1 MELIPSTLDSAKLAF
16 NSYLFWIFF
25 AVVIV
30 LYRVLPHRGQNRML
44 LAASYLFYG
53 AWDARFLLLIA
64 LSTLVDFLVA
74 KRITATPDRVT
85 ARRWCALSITV
96 NLGILGVFKY
106 FDFFTTSFARLLESF
121 FNYETDP
128 VTLNII
134 LPVGISFYTFQTL
147 SYTIDVYRGHTK
159 PATNLLDFAL
169 YVAFFPQLV
178 AGPIERSHRLLPQIV
193 NPRPPR
199 KGAFANGLY
208 LVISGLFAKIV
219 IADNM
224 AFICNGI
231 FAASED
237 QVGGI
242 DRLVGIYAFAFQIYG
257 DFYGYSA
264 IARGIALWMGIDLMA
279 NFRMPY
285 FARSP
290 GEFWKRWHI
299 SLSSWLRDYL
309 YIPLGGN
316 RGGPWRTC
324 RNLMITMLLGGL
336 WHGAGWTFVLWGLY
350 QGLLLC
356 AYRPFENHFQQ
367 SRPSTLRRLGETFL
381 FFNLVCLGWLF
392 FRAESLPQ
400 VWLFLSEILFTDFTA
415 TFLTVYGLGAILYLV
430 GPFLLFEVWLSRRG
444 DLLALTSS
452 PWGWRAAA
460 YLYALFMLLTHQP
473 HRSSEFIYFQF

>member
-1 MELIPSTLDSAKLAF
+1 MAF
-16 NSYLFWIFF
+16 NSYLFWLFF
-25 AVVIV
+25 AVVIG
-30 LYRVLPHRGQNRML
+30 LYRLLPHRGQNRML
-44 LAASYLFYG
+44 LVASYFFYG

-64 LSTLVDFLVA
+64 ISTVVDFLVA
-74 KRITATPDRVT
+74 HRITATPNR
-85 ARRWCALSITV
+85 ALAKRWCALSITI

-106 FDFFTTSFARLLESF
+106 FDFFTTSFSRFLESF
-121 FNYETDP
+121 FNYQADP

-147 SYTIDVYRGHTK
+147 SYTIDVYRGQTK
-159 PATNLLDFAL
+159 PAGNLLDFAL

-193 NPRPPR
+193 NPRKPR
-199 KGAFANGLY
+199 EGDFSNGLY
-208 LVISGLFAKIV
+208 LIITGLFAKIV

-224 AFICNGI
+224 AFVCNGI
-231 FAASED
+231 FAAPADE
-237 QVGGI
+237 VGGI
-242 DRLVGIYAFAFQIYG
+242 DRIVGIYAFAFQIYG
-257 DFYGYSA
+257 DFYGYSS

-290 GEFWKRWHI
+290 REFWQRWHI

-309 YIPLGGN
+309 YIPLGGS
-316 RGGPWRTC
+316 RGGRWLTC

-356 AYRPFENHFQQ
+356 AYRPFENRIRQ
-367 SRPSTLRRLGETFL
+367 SDPSLLRRLVETFL

-392 FRAESLPQ
+392 FRAESIAQ
-400 VWLFLSEILFTDFTA
+400 VWLILSEVLFTDFSA
-415 TFLTVYGLGAILYLV
+415 TFLTTYGLGSILCLA
-430 GPFLLFEVWLSRRG
+430 GPFLLLEVWLSRRN
-444 DLLALTSS
+444 DLLALTKVA
-452 PWGWRAAA
+452 WGWRAAA
-460 YLYALFMLLTHQP
+460 YVYALFMLLIYQP

>member
-1 MELIPSTLDSAKLAF
+1 MAF
-16 NSYLFWIFF
+16 NSYLFWLFF
-25 AVVIV
+25 AVVIG
-30 LYRVLPHRGQNRML
+30 LYRLLPHRGQNRML
-44 LAASYLFYG
+44 LVASYIFYG

-64 LSTLVDFLVA
+64 ISTLVDFLVA
-74 KRITATPDRVT
+74 QRITAAPNRTL

-96 NLGILGVFKY
+96 NLGILGVLKY
-106 FDFFTTSFARLLESF
+106 FDFFTTSFASFLESF
-121 FNYETDP
+121 FNYQTDP
-128 VTLNII
+128 VTLNVI

-147 SYTIDVYRGHTK
+147 SYTIDVYRGHTS

-193 NPRPPR
+193 NPRKSR
-199 KGAFANGLY
+199 EGAFSKGLY
-208 LVISGLFAKIV
+208 LIITGLFAKIV

-231 FAASED
+231 FAAP
-237 QVGGI
+237 VGEAGGV

-257 DFYGYSA
+257 DFYGYSS

-290 GEFWKRWHI
+290 GDFWQRWHI

-316 RGGPWRTC
+316 RGGRWLTY

-356 AYRPFENHFQQ
+356 IYRPFESRIRQ
-367 SRPSTLRRLGETFL
+367 SDPSLLRRLVETFL
-381 FFNLVCLGWLF
+381 FFNLICLGWLF
-392 FRAESLPQ
+392 FRAESITQ
-400 VWLFLSEILFTDFTA
+400 VWFFLQEILFTNFNA
-415 TFLTVYGLGAILYLV
+415 TFLTTYGLGSILVLT
-430 GPFLLFEVWLSRRG
+430 GPFLLLEVWLSRRG
-444 DLLALTSS
+444 DLLALTRVA
-452 PWGWRAAA
+452 WGWRAAA
-460 YLYALFMLLTHQP
+460 YVYALFMLLIYQP